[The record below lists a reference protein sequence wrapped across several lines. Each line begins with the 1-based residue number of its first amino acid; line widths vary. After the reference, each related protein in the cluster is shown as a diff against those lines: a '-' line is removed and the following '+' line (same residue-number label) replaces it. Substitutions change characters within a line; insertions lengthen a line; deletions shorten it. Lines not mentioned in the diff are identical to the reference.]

1 MDFIINL
8 DRNLFLLIN
17 GWHSPFFDNLMFWL
31 SEKLIWAPL
40 YAVLL
45 FVMWNVYRKGFWYV
59 LPLIVLM
66 VTLTDQVSVIFFKDV
81 FDRLR
86 PCHDPSLEGMVRIV
100 RNHCGGSYGFISSHA
115 SNTFGVAVFAG
126 SLLNFRYKW
135 ILPLLLF
142 WATAICYSRVYLG
155 VHYPGDVIIGALVG
169 ATIGYLFVL
178 LFFWINRNK
187 FSKHFSADTKSK
199 VNS

>member
-187 FSKHFSADTKSK
+187 FSKHFSADMK
-199 VNS
+199 VR

>member
-1 MDFIINL
+1 
-8 DRNLFLLIN
+8 
-17 GWHSPFFDNLMFWL
+17 MFWL

-45 FVMWNVYRKGFWYV
+45 FLMWNVYRKGFWYV

-66 VTLTDQVSVIFFKDV
+66 VTLTDQVSVIFFKDF

-142 WATAICYSRVYLG
+142 WATTICYSRVYLG